1 MLEGKITANTSIF
14 RMQSSNLKIAVAL
27 ALQSR
32 LQPNSS
38 VLAEAYQAVVSAI
51 QKYEWSVSDL
61 EQLLRL
67 VVYDIQTVK

>member
-1 MLEGKITANTSIF
+1 
-14 RMQSSNLKIAVAL
+14 MQSSNLKIAVAL

-32 LQPNSS
+32 LQPSSS
-38 VLAEAYQAVVSAI
+38 VLAEAYQAVVSGI

-67 VVYDIQTVK
+67 AVYDIQTVK

>member
-32 LQPNSS
+32 LQPSSS
-38 VLAEAYQAVVSAI
+38 VLAEAYQAVVSGI

-67 VVYDIQTVK
+67 AVYDIQTVK